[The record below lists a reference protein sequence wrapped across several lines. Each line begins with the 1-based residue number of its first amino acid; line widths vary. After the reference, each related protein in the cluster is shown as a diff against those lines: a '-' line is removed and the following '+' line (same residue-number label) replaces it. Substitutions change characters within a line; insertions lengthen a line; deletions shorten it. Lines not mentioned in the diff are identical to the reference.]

1 MRRKFMLKYLQSAY
15 TKLAFVMALVMY
27 LSYGLPTQSL
37 GNWYLISVSLFVFF
51 IFTVF
56 FKSK

>member
-1 MRRKFMLKYLQSAY
+1 MLKYLQSAY